1 VRFLGTSTSGLPSW
15 WLVFAGAIVLAG
27 CRSSAPYTVPS
38 AAINTAIA
46 AGASAAQKSAGGCYA
61 QCVGGTICNPRNGF
75 CESPGAVCVG
85 AEADSPACL
94 NRAGPTM
101 GTSAAGPAGSNA
113 TPFPVGVSPATG
125 SVPPPPGTRP

>member
-1 VRFLGTSTSGLPSW
+1 MIPLAARAEALPSW
-15 WLVFAGAIVLAG
+15 LVVAVVLAITG
-27 CRSSAPYTVPS
+27 CRSSAPYTLPS

-46 AGASAAQKSAGGCYA
+46 AGASVAQKSAGGCYA

-94 NRAGPTM
+94 NRTGPTV
-101 GTSAAGPAGSNA
+101 GTSAAGPAGWNI
-113 TPFPVGVSPATG
+113 TPLPVGVSPATG
-125 SVPPPPGTRP
+125 SVPPPPGARP

>member
-1 VRFLGTSTSGLPSW
+1 VIPLGARAAAFPPW
-15 WLVFAGAIVLAG
+15 FAVVAVLALTG

-46 AGASAAQKSAGGCYA
+46 ASASVAQKSAGGCYA

-85 AEADSPACL
+85 TEADSPACL
-94 NRAGPTM
+94 NRSGPTL
-101 GTSAAGPAGSNA
+101 GTSATGPAGSNIA
-113 TPFPVGVSPATG
+113 PFPFGVSPATG
-125 SVPPPPGTRP
+125 SVPPPPGARP